1 MLRYCITGALPFLN
15 IWSFTVRWR
24 VVFALFV
31 SPWDLRPRG
40 LVVKVFEPQSLSSV
54 RLRSVCPPIDKVGLA
69 HSSSNIRSCLAND
82 KSAGLLRTPS
92 ISLHIKTARN
102 AG

>member
-15 IWSFTVRWR
+15 IWSAIVWWR
-24 VVFALFV
+24 VGFESFV

-40 LVVKVFEPQSLSSV
+40 LVVKVFELQLLCSV
-54 RLRSVCPPIDKVGLA
+54 HLWSVHSAIDKVGFA

-82 KSAGLLRTPS
+82 ESAGLLRTPS
-92 ISLHIKTARN
+92 ISLQIKSARN